1 MEHGAWSMEHGAWS
15 MEHGAWSMEHGERR
29 NNLSGIA
36 SDIVTRYPAAMGTV
50 AASAHCWSPVLAG
63 AKLAQ
68 LE

>member
-1 MEHGAWSMEHGAWS
+1 MEQGAWSK
-15 MEHGAWSMEHGERR
+15 EHGERR